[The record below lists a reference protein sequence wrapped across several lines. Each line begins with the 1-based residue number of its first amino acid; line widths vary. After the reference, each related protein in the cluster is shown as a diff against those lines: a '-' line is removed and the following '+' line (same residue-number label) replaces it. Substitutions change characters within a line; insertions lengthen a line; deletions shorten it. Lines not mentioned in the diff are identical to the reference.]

1 VGFSSNLIL
10 PAIIT
15 LSLLAPSVIK
25 RDKVLHYY
33 FPFDLP
39 LIVNRYVKKINPKI
53 CILLETNLILPAI
66 ITLSLL
72 APSVIKRWAE
82 LRFCV
87 AITLSLFSVCCAN
100 FFSKGLTTPAYGK
113 RIGERLGFVDII
125 PEGIIWVHCVSVGEF
140 RAATVLIDA
149 LIKQYPQY
157 KILVTSTTPT
167 GSQAIRDTYQ
177 DKVLHYYFP
186 FDLPLIVN
194 RYVKKINP
202 KICILSVKAL
212 SCLEM
217 T

>member
-1 VGFSSNLIL
+1 MNQTLYNLIGYLLL
-10 PAIIT
+10 PIM
-15 LSLLAPSVIK
+15 L
-25 RDKVLHYY
+25 
-33 FPFDLP
+33 
-39 LIVNRYVKKINPKI
+39 
-53 CILLETNLILPAI
+53 
-66 ITLSLL
+66 
-72 APSVIKRWAE
+72 
-82 LRFCV
+82 LRF
-87 AITLSLFSVCCAN
+87 
-100 FFSKGLTTPAYGK
+100 FFKGLTTPAYGK

-202 KICILSVKAL
+202 KICILLETEIWPSLYHTLHKNNIPSLLVNARL
-212 SCLEM
+212 SPRSLEKYQKFAPKLAQKTLNKLNVIATQNRNSAQRFITLGAVSNKM
-217 T
+217 QILGLILLA